1 MKLHIIAITI
11 IFGLSLFQCSRSKT
25 SEAGSIQW
33 LHSLDSAVVASEQT
47 NKPIMIDF
55 MAEWCPPCKA
65 MEDST
70 FNQPAVIA
78 SAGKFITLRIDVDKQ
93 PEIAIKYNGNA
104 RKYGGVG
111 IPNLLFLTPEKE
123 KIKHVIGYH
132 NAEQLIAVMDSAL
145 LLYSQMQ

>member
-1 MKLHIIAITI
+1 MKLHCITFTI
-11 IFGLSLFQCSRSKT
+11 ITSLLLLQCSSSKT
-25 SEAGSIQW
+25 PEAGSIKW
-33 LHSLDSAVVASEQT
+33 LHSLDSALVASEQT

-70 FNQPAVIA
+70 FNRPAVITK
-78 SAGKFITLRIDVDKQ
+78 AGKFITLRIDVDKQ
-93 PEIAIKYNGNA
+93 PEIAIEYNGNA

-132 NAEQLIAVMDSAL
+132 NPEQLIAVMDSAL